1 MKNTPLKIS
10 RILHAGYLLQSD
22 SAKILFDPIFENPFS
37 TNCYAFPKVTFKPE
51 VIRQQKFSAVFISHF
66 HDDHFSLESLNLIE
80 RDTPVYFYCL
90 HEEAF
95 TVLKELGFTRVF
107 ALKLNHAICVGDFKV
122 TPRRALESHVDC
134 LLQIEV
140 FTLNILNVVDS
151 WIDDDTLFLLSQ
163 QKPWDLVLW
172 PLQTMRELDAIAPRG
187 AFAPA
192 HSLPPEWL
200 AQIRKLN
207 PRIIVPS
214 SCQFK
219 FEEWSW
225 FNHYYFPITH
235 RQFFKEI
242 RAEFPDIQV
251 IEMSPLTTVLLN
263 GSEVTF
269 GPKLDWGQAEALA
282 KDDYE
287 FVSDLVPPTTQSVAE
302 HLPVLNSEQLNIVK
316 NSCAQELIERWLGL
330 ESVEDDYMQ
339 RPIGWKLR
347 LFLGGKNSTPLEFN
361 YFISE
366 GRITCTESIAVDQIT
381 WLTEIPAVKLFN
393 ALFLGESLNSIYIRI
408 NDMQFSEE
416 LEPLVRAA
424 DPFADPLLRVLYS
437 RSLIPYQWAQLK
449 KTQIKF

>member
-1 MKNTPLKIS
+1 
-10 RILHAGYLLQSD
+10 
-22 SAKILFDPIFENPFS
+22 
-37 TNCYAFPKVTFKPE
+37 VT
-51 VIRQQKFSAVFISHF
+51 I
-66 HDDHFSLESLNLIE
+66 
-80 RDTPVYFYCL
+80 
-90 HEEAF
+90 
-95 TVLKELGFTRVF
+95 
-107 ALKLNHAICVGDFKV
+107 
-122 TPRRALESHVDC
+122 
-134 LLQIEV
+134 
-140 FTLNILNVVDS
+140 
-151 WIDDDTLFLLSQ
+151 
-163 QKPWDLVLW
+163 
-172 PLQTMRELDAIAPRG
+172 
-187 AFAPA
+187 
-192 HSLPPEWL
+192 
-200 AQIRKLN
+200 
-207 PRIIVPS
+207 
-214 SCQFK
+214 
-219 FEEWSW
+219 
-225 FNHYYFPITH
+225 
-235 RQFFKEI
+235 
-242 RAEFPDIQV
+242 
-251 IEMSPLTTVLLN
+251 
-263 GSEVTF
+263 

-449 KTQIKF
+449 KLKSNFNKSSL